1 MIHNPQ
7 MGQKVRKKLLQKA
20 FYLFNIKD
28 PPKPKGPFPS
38 ERGNNKVPVL
48 LNKVKIEN
56 SGLV

>member
-1 MIHNPQ
+1 